1 MQKQSFTY
9 LQNIF
14 HAYSWNVNHL
24 NTNKKLIISQKKVKK
39 IVHTMDN
46 IQKNPL
52 HSHIGVEGNISM
64 TSSIFKILLLSES
77 DIVFT
82 LQGM

>member
-9 LQNIF
+9 LQNIS
-14 HAYSWNVNHL
+14 HAYSWNVNDL
-24 NTNKKLIISQKKVKK
+24 NTNKKLIISQKKIKK

-46 IQKNPL
+46 IQKSPL
-52 HSHIGVEGNISM
+52 YSHIGVEGNISM

-82 LQGM
+82 L